1 MEKTIKLHA
10 DWSENLSKIKIK
22 MIYKKQNSARK
33 TGKKNTGHD
42 LVVTGGTLLTPP
54 PHS

>member
-22 MIYKKQNSARK
+22 MIYKKTKQCAENW
-33 TGKKNTGHD
+33 KKEHR
-42 LVVTGGTLLTPP
+42 
-54 PHS
+54 S